1 MTVSR
6 DGTLLGELDNDPLG
20 RFNGQ
25 LAVRQLSDQS
35 RRTYTAKD
43 ATNPALEASTRLL
56 VSATE
61 VNVGPTGGL
70 PGRRLRIGARGFTT
84 GTTLYA
90 HVVRGA
96 VGAKSPSRS
105 APQPVRQAARVQA
118 ALRRERRRGPVRGPV
133 RHHSQLPAAD
143 ARPGRLRR
151 HHPAGRRAITLPS
164 RSELDVGMPHA
175 HVLGQYALTACRS
188 SALAIRKRP
197 SSSSTS
203 SGRPAISQRTA
214 RCSKSSSTRRRQRSS
229 AEAAGSL
236 EPAELPQGPV
246 RERVAQGQHAG
257 IA

>member
-1 MTVSR
+1 MKLTVAAAAVGVLTFSASASAASLTPSPRKACYRDRETLNLLGRGFTPEGSVTVSR

-90 HVVRGA
+90 HVVRGRS
-96 VGAKSPSRS
+96 VRSR
-105 APQPVRQAARVQA
+105 RV
-118 ALRRERRRGPVRGPV
+118 
-133 RHHSQLPAAD
+133 
-143 ARPGRLRR
+143 GRLRSPCGKLLAYKR
-151 HHPAGRRAITLPS
+151 LFGENAAAGRYEVQFDTIRSYRPRTPVQDAFDVTIRRVVERSPS
-164 RSELDVGMPHA
+164 PAAQSSTSGCRTRTCSASMRW
-175 HVLGQYALTACRS
+175 TARRS

-197 SSSSTS
+197 SSS
-203 SGRPAISQRTA
+203 
-214 RCSKSSSTRRRQRSS
+214 
-229 AEAAGSL
+229 L
-236 EPAELPQGPV
+236 
-246 RERVAQGQHAG
+246 
-257 IA
+257 